1 MNLTLLERLAN
12 KYVWWS
18 APDQALT
25 RPDRV
30 VAHVM
35 NIGDFDDVQELIVAV
50 GDDYLRRVL
59 VNAEIGQFNDR
70 SWHYWHYRLALCDV
84 GQVPP
89 LPSRRV
95 A

>member
-1 MNLTLLERLAN
+1 VNRALLEKLAA
-12 KYVWWS
+12 KYVWWTSPRIAS
-18 APDQALT
+18 AT
-25 RPDRV
+25 PDRV

-35 NIGDFDDVQELIVAV
+35 NIGDYGDVQELIGSV
-50 GDDYLRRVL
+50 GEAYLRRVL

-89 LPSRRV
+89 LPVRQV